1 MHQSSQLQQLKD
13 RRTRTIYERSLNF
26 SLTCNAN
33 DFINNR
39 LLLFAVTLFQ
49 LQVLLIQ
56 ALQVRV
62 AEPDAIFVGVDG
74 LVVAVVA
81 QNFFV
86 VSRQAEE
93 ETELRVR
100 FQLQH
105 FVLLQIQITR
115 DFVKLLFDRYRDVI
129 KFCPQL

>member
-1 MHQSSQLQQLKD
+1 MSENLKFLQ
-13 RRTRTIYERSLNF
+13 
-26 SLTCNAN
+26 TCNAN
-33 DFINNR
+33 DFIDNR

-129 KFCPQL
+129 KFCSQLYSENSPSLGHNFQK